1 MGGAGTGVGA
11 RKSKNLL
18 LRGELHENRWRSQTI
33 FMINGDEKV
42 VLGGVDAALCRA
54 IFRAAAGRPYT
65 DAA

>member
-1 MGGAGTGVGA
+1 
-11 RKSKNLL
+11 

-33 FMINGDEKV
+33 FMIKGNENV
-42 VLGGVDAALCRA
+42 VRGGLDAALCQA